1 MPNPS
6 SSSSA
11 TSPPHYPQ
19 QPAQSRDATRG
30 PVVSSRYFAN
40 VNLPPVP
47 SNDILVPDS
56 SPLGPSH
63 PNYSP
68 PQHRQKANGYQ
79 LQPSSPV
86 PVPSWQK
93 SRPST
98 NPAPYFRDDA
108 LSAPSGFTNG
118 QSYRPHAHRPLSS
131 VDGPSDD
138 SRPRKRINR
147 GPQSPDPIDLTLS
160 SPEATRPSQR
170 RRVVSSSDD
179 SELPSNAPSNS
190 LRRAGNPPD
199 SSTDDERRVYTR
211 FRVSNPQYPP
221 DMIDAAWKE
230 ARRNEEAALRLLQ
243 NPNWKPKVPEPV
255 SPTKTIRSESSTT
268 GRVKEVEEAQ
278 KAQKAAVKE
287 KSKKSSI
294 YANRLALDVSQQRP
308 VTPPPKPQPKVSTPQ
323 DPDSPT
329 SPIIAIRRKR
339 IKRVVD
345 SESEAEGSGGDESR
359 QTSPVPVEPTEY
371 EAHALKFFNTSKIEE
386 LQGLV
391 GKGAF
396 SPNTEQLH
404 EHICVLGITGEQA
417 AKIIAARPFE
427 QPEDINAKLGQA
439 KKKAGATGI
448 SPRIFEDTVDIM
460 AGYADVDR
468 ILEECEHIGT
478 KLKSAI
484 AAWTATGSDKGKEVA
499 SREGS
504 TALADDLQDDGALSL
519 RSHTSFNP
527 GKKNQFLS
535 QPSLLSDSV
544 TLKEYQLL
552 GVNWL
557 HLLYNRGLSC
567 ILADEMGESSILN
580 PQFRG
585 PLMRMPRSRKNHTG
599 HQLLCSVER
608 TGDERTS
615 PGCSSV
621 SALCV
626 HRDLPALPRVRSST
640 LENWC
645 REFAKFAPTISV
657 QTYYAGKEERPMLR
671 QTLLDTARTKVK
683 DGWEVLITTYALAQG
698 DERDRKFFKRVPW
711 VVRA

>member
-11 TSPPHYPQ
+11 TNPPHYPQ

-40 VNLPPVP
+40 VNFPPVP

-56 SPLGPSH
+56 SPLGASH

-79 LQPSSPV
+79 LPPSSPV

-131 VDGPSDD
+131 VDSPSDD

-160 SPEATRPSQR
+160 SPEAPRPAQR

-230 ARRNEEAALRLLQ
+230 ARRNQEAALRLLQ

-255 SPTKTIRSESSTT
+255 SPAKSIRSESSAT

-294 YANRLALDVSQQRP
+294 YANRLALDVKHQRP
-308 VTPPPKPQPKVSTPQ
+308 ATPPPRGQPKANTPVELG
-323 DPDSPT
+323 SPT
-329 SPIIAIRRKR
+329 SPIIAIPRKR

-345 SESEAEGSGGDESR
+345 SESEAEGSGEDESKR
-359 QTSPVPVEPTEY
+359 TSPVPVEPTEY
-371 EAHALKFFNTSKIEE
+371 EVHALKFFNTSKLEE
-386 LQGLV
+386 LQGL
-391 GKGAF
+391 
-396 SPNTEQLH
+396 
-404 EHICVLGITGEQA
+404 
-417 AKIIAARPFE
+417 
-427 QPEDINAKLGQA
+427 
-439 KKKAGATGI
+439 
-448 SPRIFEDTVDIM
+448 
-460 AGYADVDR
+460 
-468 ILEECEHIGT
+468 IGT
-478 KLKSAI
+478 
-484 AAWTATGSDKGKEVA
+484 
-499 SREGS
+499 R
-504 TALADDLQDDGALSL
+504 
-519 RSHTSFNP
+519 
-527 GKKNQFLS
+527 
-535 QPSLLSDSV
+535 
-544 TLKEYQLL
+544 
-552 GVNWL
+552 
-557 HLLYNRGLSC
+557 
-567 ILADEMGESSILN
+567 
-580 PQFRG
+580 
-585 PLMRMPRSRKNHTG
+585 
-599 HQLLCSVER
+599 
-608 TGDERTS
+608 
-615 PGCSSV
+615 
-621 SALCV
+621 
-626 HRDLPALPRVRSST
+626 
-640 LENWC
+640 
-645 REFAKFAPTISV
+645 AP
-657 QTYYAGKEERPMLR
+657 P
-671 QTLLDTARTKVK
+671 QTLNTFMTSS
-683 DGWEVLITTYALAQG
+683 GC
-698 DERDRKFFKRVPW
+698 
-711 VVRA
+711 